1 VILRVRNTQGGQNGD
16 NTKDEVS
23 WFHAGIIAAVG
34 PFLSGGK
41 SIMVSMLNPFWD
53 SSVSITAVLQLVAL
67 GVIVGIGI
75 CVIYAIREMREVYTD
90 HRKKFLRAIDA
101 VEELRKLQP
110 EFLSVLQ
117 RMESDTHALQTIALQ
132 IEVSVAG
139 LKHGVS
145 ASLYGA
151 TERQTSAIWE
161 LRDHLDSQEDRLIK
175 ILESVSHPQPAP
187 HSNGNGQNGNGSG
200 NGTSNGNG
208 NGNGNGQSKANGN
221 GSYARLRRDVISQD
235 PQVRFTVLKEW
246 VNTNTL
252 AILHR
257 ASRGFTTPAELI
269 VNIPPHL
276 EAEAAL
282 TPDRVLL
289 INTRGYAEKV
299 ALQLNDLDPMDH
311 EVLSRRTDV

>member
-1 VILRVRNTQGGQNGD
+1 
-16 NTKDEVS
+16 
-23 WFHAGIIAAVG
+23 
-34 PFLSGGK
+34 
-41 SIMVSMLNPFWD
+41 MVTMLHPFWD
-53 SSVSITAVLQLVAL
+53 SSASIAAVIQLVAL
-67 GVIVGIGI
+67 GVVVGIGV
-75 CVIYAIREMREVYTD
+75 CVIYAIREMRAVYTD
-90 HRKKFLRAIDA
+90 HRTKFLKAIDA
-101 VEELRKLQP
+101 VEGLRKLQP

-117 RMESDTHALQTIALQ
+117 RMESDTHALQAIALQ

-139 LKHGVS
+139 LKHGIS

-151 TERQTSAIWE
+151 TERQTHAIGE
-161 LRDHLDSQEDRLIK
+161 LRDHLDLQEERLIK

-187 HSNGNGQNGNGSG
+187 HSNGNGASNGNGNG
-200 NGTSNGNG
+200 NGASNGNG
-208 NGNGNGQSKANGN
+208 NGNGNGHSKTNGN

-276 EAEAAL
+276 EAEAEL